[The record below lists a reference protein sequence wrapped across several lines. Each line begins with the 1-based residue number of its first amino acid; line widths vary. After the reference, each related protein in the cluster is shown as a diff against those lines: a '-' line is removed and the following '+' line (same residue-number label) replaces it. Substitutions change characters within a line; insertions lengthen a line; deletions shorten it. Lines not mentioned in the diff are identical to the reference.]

1 VKFYMFAFDPP
12 HTSDTTGLSSSVSS
26 VGATTNISAEG
37 GVPDL
42 PSSVSSAGATAGLPS
57 SVSSFDLNAVKAAQA
72 KRLRAMQSDLK
83 AFPILE
89 H

>member
-1 VKFYMFAFDPP
+1 MFAFDPP

-42 PSSVSSAGATAGLPS
+42 PSSVSSAGATAGLS
-57 SVSSFDLNAVKAAQA
+57 SSASSSPDLDAVKAAQA
-72 KRLRAMQSDLK
+72 KRLRAMQADLK